1 MSKSSG
7 ENGLQEQLLERN
19 RDLLNQ
25 LQQKDSEISQFHELI
40 HIMRQ
45 DLEVKEEQF
54 DYLFAS
60 LKASRT
66 HANQDA
72 ARREALCRNSMHRAA
87 QQHVATQ
94 RDTTRHNESHRRRNR
109 LE

>member
-1 MSKSSG
+1 MSKS

-25 LQQKDSEISQFHELI
+25 LQQKDSEINQFHELI

-60 LKASRT
+60 LKAS
-66 HANQDA
+66 AG
-72 ARREALCRNSMHRAA
+72 
-87 QQHVATQ
+87 
-94 RDTTRHNESHRRRNR
+94 
-109 LE
+109 